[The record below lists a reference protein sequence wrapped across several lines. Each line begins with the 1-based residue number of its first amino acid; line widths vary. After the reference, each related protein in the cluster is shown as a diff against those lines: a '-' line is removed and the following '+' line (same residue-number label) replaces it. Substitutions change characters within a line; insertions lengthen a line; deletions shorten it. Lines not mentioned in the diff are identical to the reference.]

1 MKYPQGETGMTKRV
15 TSDFSDN
22 PYTYIL
28 INNIFHR
35 ELRVYFTTNDFNI
48 SLIIF
53 LSGSLV

>member
-1 MKYPQGETGMTKRV
+1 MTKTG

-22 PYTYIL
+22 PIHLLL
-28 INNIFHR
+28 INNIFHG